1 MYIIREKI
9 ILIPGRGSKIRDPTE
24 EELDTDSI
32 LCLLK
37 GGGGGGGGVDH
48 DFNL

>member
-9 ILIPGRGSKIRDPTE
+9 IFRGGGGVYPLIPGRGSKIRDPTE

-37 GGGGGGGGVDH
+37 GGGGGG
-48 DFNL
+48 